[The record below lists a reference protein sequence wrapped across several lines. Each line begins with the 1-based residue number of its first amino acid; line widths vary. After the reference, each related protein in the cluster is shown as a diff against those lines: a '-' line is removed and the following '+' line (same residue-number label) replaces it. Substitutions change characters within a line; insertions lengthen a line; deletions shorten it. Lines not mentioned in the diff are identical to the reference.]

1 MLLNANALKY
11 KQCVKMK
18 IGIKTIILLAT
29 LLFADSMIFSTISV
43 HTTSLSLFE
52 YYNSGDDLN
61 AGVYGNWQAGQ
72 TFTVGASPHQV
83 TLLKLKL
90 YRIGTVFSV
99 TISIKATSGGVAVG
113 ADLTSLTIDG
123 ATLPTSPSGVWV
135 EFSISYPLSAGTM
148 YAIVLKA
155 PSATGAGTSLVEWR
169 IDSTSST
176 YLGGTRVWSNDGGAT
191 WNIDSGMDCMFEVW
205 GVSNYPFVSISPLS
219 ATMELGQSKQFTS
232 SVGGGTSPFSYQWYL
247 NGVASSGATG
257 SSWTFTPYSAGS
269 YTVYVNVVDSL
280 GATAKSN
287 TASIT
292 VNNAFSVSI
301 TPFSASLTV
310 GGSQSFTSA
319 ILGGTSPF
327 SYQWYLNGL
336 AVSGASQTSYSF
348 TSMQSGYYT
357 LYCDATDGAGVTAKS
372 NTALIT
378 VTVLGG
384 LGVSIGSNAT
394 TIDLGQHVSFT
405 SSVSGGTSPY
415 SYQWYVNDFAVSGAT
430 SSSWTWTP
438 NSVSDY
444 QIYLSVTDNT
454 GKHSVSNTAY
464 LFVSPS
470 PNLNPLNVAWW
481 FIIVIILFG
490 VVVAVIYGLYRHSK
504 QSKQR

>member
-1 MLLNANALKY
+1 
-11 KQCVKMK
+11 MK

-29 LLFADSMIFSTISV
+29 LLFADSMIIPV

-61 AGVYGNWQAGQ
+61 AFVYGNWQAGQ

-83 TLLKLKL
+83 TFLKLKL

-135 EFSISYPLSAGTM
+135 EFSISYPLSADTM

-155 PSATGAGTSLVEWR
+155 PSATGGGLSLVEWR
-169 IDSTSST
+169 IDSTGST
-176 YLGGTRVWSNDGGAT
+176 YAGGTRVWSDDGGAT
-191 WNIDSGMDCMFEVW
+191 WYIDSGMDCMFEVW
-205 GVSNYPFVSISPLS
+205 GVSNYPFASSISPLS
-219 ATMELGQSKQFTS
+219 ATIELGQSKQFTS
-232 SVGGGTSPFSYQWYL
+232 SVGGGTPPFSYQWYL
-247 NGVASSGATG
+247 NGVASSGATD

-280 GATAKSN
+280 GTTAKSN
-287 TASIT
+287 TATIT

-336 AVSGASQTSYSF
+336 AISGASQTSYSF
-348 TSMQSGYYT
+348 TSMQSAYYT
-357 LYCDATDGAGVTAKS
+357 LYCDVTDGAGVTAKS

-378 VTVLGG
+378 VTALGE
-384 LGVSIGSNAT
+384 LGVSIGSNTT
-394 TIDLGQHVSFT
+394 TIDLGQHASFT

-415 SYQWYVNDFAVSGAT
+415 SYQWYVNGFAVSGAI

-438 NSVSDY
+438 DSVSDY

-454 GKHSVSNTAY
+454 GKHSVSNTVYISVQPY
-464 LFVSPS
+464 LNQPY
-470 PNLNPLNVAWW
+470 LNPLIANIRPW
-481 FIIVIILFG
+481 FIMVIILFG
-490 VVVAVIYGLYRHSK
+490 VVVAVIYGLYRHSTTK
-504 QSKQR
+504 FIKFHSRL